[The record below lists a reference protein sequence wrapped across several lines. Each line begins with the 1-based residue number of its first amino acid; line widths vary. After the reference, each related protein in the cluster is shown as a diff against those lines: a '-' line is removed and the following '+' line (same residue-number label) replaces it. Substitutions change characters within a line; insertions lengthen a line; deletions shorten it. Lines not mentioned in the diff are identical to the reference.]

1 MARES
6 FSSWNKR
13 QKKYEEES
21 FKRDAKAETTRA
33 NQQRKAGHIQTQEE
47 QGDTNVRLLRLARMA
62 ADINANKKKT
72 SQSYKQTTK
81 SLNRALNSEQK
92 YRDAQSSFSQRA
104 NEGRAT
110 SPSFSASRN
119 NEKPANP
126 FEAQRQG
133 MTRIA
138 DARQQQKANDYLKA
152 QQEEENKRRADLYKY
167 GDVENMS
174 AKEIGDRIKKLESEK
189 QQREAARQKDATDK
203 GYNSFGS
210 GAGGGQ
216 ISALLNKKGLSQS
229 QLETM
234 AKLDADA
241 DDKLEVYRN
250 ALQ

>member
-92 YRDAQSSFSQRA
+92 YRDAQSSFSQRT
-104 NEGRAT
+104 NE
-110 SPSFSASRN
+110 
-119 NEKPANP
+119 
-126 FEAQRQG
+126 
-133 MTRIA
+133 RIF
-138 DARQQQKANDYLKA
+138 N
-152 QQEEENKRRADLYKY
+152 
-167 GDVENMS
+167 S
-174 AKEIGDRIKKLESEK
+174 SIW
-189 QQREAARQKDATDK
+189 KDK
-203 GYNSFGS
+203 
-210 GAGGGQ
+210 
-216 ISALLNKKGLSQS
+216 I
-229 QLETM
+229 
-234 AKLDADA
+234 
-241 DDKLEVYRN
+241 
-250 ALQ
+250 